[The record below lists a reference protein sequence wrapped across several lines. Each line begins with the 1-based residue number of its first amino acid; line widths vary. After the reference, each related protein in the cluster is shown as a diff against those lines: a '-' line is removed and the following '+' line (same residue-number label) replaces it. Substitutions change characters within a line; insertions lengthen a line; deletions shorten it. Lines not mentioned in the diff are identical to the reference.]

1 MVSRNAGLGGANSG
15 VASEVVEEHD
25 EPGRRKTG
33 DRYGPEEGLV
43 GANII
48 AETSEYEDVEELGRE
63 YPGESGVSLAAEVGL
78 AGAKTM
84 LGRSFKDELQEV
96 LEYMLE
102 DNIAGADG
110 RRADIIDASSCE
122 TGEEGEKKSMNDCW
136 S

>member
-1 MVSRNAGLGGANSG
+1 M
-15 VASEVVEEHD
+15 
-25 EPGRRKTG
+25 
-33 DRYGPEEGLV
+33 GLV

-48 AETSEYEDVEELGRE
+48 AETSEYEDAEELGRE
-63 YPGESGVSLAAEVGL
+63 CCGESGASLAAEVGL
-78 AGAKTM
+78 AGANTM

-110 RRADIIDASSCE
+110 RRADIIDESSCTCWK

-136 S
+136 SLLARLCSEGRSGISIGDMGGK